1 MRRLFLA
8 AVLVLAAAAVLATP
22 VAAQGTGGF
31 QFGLKG
37 GLSLPNG
44 TAKDAFDD
52 GYHGGLIL
60 SYELPALPL
69 GLRVDGDYHRFD
81 AKEFGGVSGR
91 AEIFDGNAN
100 LVLGFKIIAVKPY
113 VLAGY
118 GIYDLKITAEA
129 GGISNSTSE
138 TKGGWNA
145 GAGVALTFGKVSVFV
160 EGRYHEISLDGGT
173 FKFIPVSVGIL
184 F

>member
-1 MRRLFLA
+1 MKRLILSGVLVLTA
-8 AVLVLAAAAVLATP
+8 AVLSAAPA
-22 VAAQGTGGF
+22 AAQGTGGF

-37 GLSLPNG
+37 GASFPSG
-44 TAKDAFDD
+44 TAADAFDT
-52 GYHGGLIL
+52 GYHGGLVL

-69 GLRVDGDYHRFD
+69 GVRVDGDYHRFD
-81 AKEFGGVSGR
+81 SKEFAGVSGR

-100 LVLGFKIIAVKPY
+100 LVLGFRIIAVKPY
-113 VLAGY
+113 ILAGY
-118 GIYDLKITAEA
+118 GLYDLKITAET
-129 GGISNSTSE
+129 GGVSSSASQ

-145 GAGVALTFGKVSVFV
+145 GVGVALTLGKVSIFV

-173 FKFIPVSVGIL
+173 FKFAPVSVGIL